1 MLKLKTKKT
10 CKHDMLLTDVR
21 LRKCVI
27 NVENGGTLNYVP
39 DCYKI
44 KKCVIK
50 QLITT
55 LMLQNLFLNAMKLIP
70 DWFDTNKMIKKLFTV
85 YADENILYFDENS
98 GNVVFNCN
106 GMGII
111 NIELNNINIDNN
123 FDENDPGTIILIKL

>member
-1 MLKLKTKKT
+1 
-10 CKHDMLLTDVR
+10 
-21 LRKCVI
+21 
-27 NVENGGTLNYVP
+27 
-39 DCYKI
+39 
-44 KKCVIK
+44 
-50 QLITT
+50 
-55 LMLQNLFLNAMKLIP
+55 MKLIP